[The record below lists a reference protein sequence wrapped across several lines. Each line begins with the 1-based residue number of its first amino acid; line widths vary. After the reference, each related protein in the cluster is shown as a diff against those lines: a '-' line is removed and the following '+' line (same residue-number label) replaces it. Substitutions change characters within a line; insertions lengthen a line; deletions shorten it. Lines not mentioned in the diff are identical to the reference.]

1 MLGPAAR
8 VVVQTCTATSVSTAW
23 APRGAGTEP
32 AGSLFF
38 FFDPDN
44 VRLAWFVPA
53 LGVSRLPY
61 RLLCFGILAALPW
74 GSSRSP
80 AAFLTYSEIFYGFV
94 PNLLSLENYQLALIH
109 FLLSFTARRST

>member
-8 VVVQTCTATSVSTAW
+8 VVVQKCTATSVSTAW
-23 APRGAGTEP
+23 APRRAGTEP

-61 RLLCFGILAALPW
+61 LLWCPGCAPVGLEQV
-74 GSSRSP
+74 SCCVSD
-80 AAFLTYSEIFYGFV
+80 
-94 PNLLSLENYQLALIH
+94 LS
-109 FLLSFTARRST
+109 